1 MTTKFYE
8 KFTTNQ
14 SVKRHLFDVYSGST
28 PRLCKIRPLLEM
40 FGKCCVETK
49 NEEMQCVDE
58 QIIPYKG
65 KHKLKQYLPCKPH
78 K

>member
-1 MTTKFYE
+1 MTTNFYL

-14 SVKRHLFDVYSGST
+14 SVKRDLFDVYTRST

-40 FGKCCVETK
+40 FEKFCVVTK
-49 NEEMQCVDE
+49 DEEMQCVDE
-58 QIIPYKG
+58 RIIPYKW
-65 KHKLKQYLPCKPH
+65 KHNLKQYLPCKPH